1 MNSWRRAWWLSL
13 VIILAGTGGVW
24 LLANEPTAASDEGEE
39 HHDERGHGYGEH
51 SQDDDHEH
59 DEHGQEDEH
68 GHEQSGARTTTISAE
83 AAAAAGVRTARADS
97 ASLVQTVGLT
107 GTVQAD
113 PARLAEVRPRYAGIV
128 REVRANIGQRVR
140 AGDVMAVVESND
152 SLQTFQVTAPI
163 DGLVLSRNV
172 QVGQVAG
179 DAPLFQLVDIS
190 EVWIHLDVFARDLG
204 RVRAGQAVVIET
216 ADGQRVDGVIDWLS
230 PLVAHGSQSLDAR
243 VIASNPEGLLR
254 PGQFVSARAVTGRYD
269 VSLAVAHE
277 ALQTLDGET
286 VAFVRSGGDTYEA
299 RPLELGRSDHMSA
312 EVLDGLSPGDEYVV
326 ANSYLIKADLEKSS
340 AAHSH

>member
-1 MNSWRRAWWLSL
+1 MNAWRRAWWLSL

-24 LLANEPTAASDEGEE
+24 LLANAPLAASGEGEE
-39 HHDERGHGYGEH
+39 HHDEHGHGHDEH
-51 SQDDDHEH
+51 SQDDQHGQH
-59 DEHGQEDEH
+59 DEHGPDDEH
-68 GHEQSGARTTTISAE
+68 GHEEGGARTTTISAE
-83 AAAAAGVRTARADS
+83 AAAAAGVRTARAGP

-163 DGLVLSRNV
+163 GGLVLSRNV

-190 EVWIHLDVFARDLG
+190 EVWIQLDVFARDLG
-204 RVRAGQAVVIET
+204 RVRAGTWLRRRVPVPPAT
-216 ADGQRVDGVIDWLS
+216 QRMRALPAAPLASWVASASAISAKVS
-230 PLVAHGSQSLDAR
+230 P
-243 VIASNPEGLLR
+243 
-254 PGQFVSARAVTGRYD
+254 
-269 VSLAVAHE
+269 
-277 ALQTLDGET
+277 
-286 VAFVRSGGDTYEA
+286 
-299 RPLELGRSDHMSA
+299 
-312 EVLDGLSPGDEYVV
+312 
-326 ANSYLIKADLEKSS
+326 S
-340 AAHSH
+340 AASRSVYSVSMPRSRR